1 MPKPDGRLMQISIP
15 IIMAIIILLDLRWL
29 LTSSSIKIPSKIG
42 GIDLPLIVGSAFLFG
57 GALLLRHFSSEV
69 TGILRRAGIRLRV
82 VGKNEIEIFQ
92 ALNVTAAKLMQGRS
106 LIFESK
112 SRARAMAVIRLTGRP
127 RIPEVEISDEAYSNR
142 LEYISTFYKLRDF
155 FSGIQKRGIPCI
167 YVVSLNPISTE
178 SKLLK
183 SKLRQ
188 LESDVK
194 YIGDSKAT
202 LGAVDERMLEEEK
215 SELKRLYLGSK
226 VGFFQTEVLFFIWA
240 DGDKNEL
247 DNLLNRLAENVNSV
261 LAAIVAVFPEMEAL
275 QLKNV
280 ELLETIGNFL
290 CPFPV
295 PQPQH

>member
-1 MPKPDGRLMQISIP
+1 MPNSDGRLTRISIVL
-15 IIMAIIILLDLRWL
+15 IMAIIILLDLRWL
-29 LTSSSIKIPSKIG
+29 LMSSVKIPFKIG
-42 GIDLPLIVGSAFLFG
+42 GIDLAYIVGSAFLFG
-57 GALLLRHFSSEV
+57 GALLLWHFSPEV
-69 TGILRRAGIRLRV
+69 TRILRRAGIRFRV
-82 VGKNEIEIFQ
+82 LGKNEIEIFQ
-92 ALNVTAAKLMQGRS
+92 ALNVTAAKLMQGKS

-178 SKLLK
+178 SKPIK
-183 SKLRQ
+183 SELRQ

-194 YIGDSKAT
+194 SLEDSKAP
-202 LGAVDERMLEEEK
+202 LGAKDEIMLGEKK

-226 VGFFQTEVLFFIWA
+226 VGFFQTEVLFFIWV

-247 DNLLNRLAENVNSV
+247 DDLLNRLVGNVNSV
-261 LAAIVAVFPEMEAL
+261 LASIVAVFPEMETL

-280 ELLETIGNFL
+280 ELLEAIGNFL

-295 PQPQH
+295 HQSPL